1 MDFMSRMA
9 ATGYVFKLAPRH
21 AGWAT
26 SMAFARSTAGI
37 PAKAGV
43 SASKLSSTLKAASG
57 CRNNHCDIFSS
68 AGIPIRHGERK

>member
-1 MDFMSRMA
+1 MDFLSRMA
-9 ATGYVFKLAPRH
+9 ATGYVIKPALRY

-57 CRNNHCDIFSS
+57 CRNNRCDIFSS
-68 AGIPIRHGERK
+68 AETPIRRGVRK